1 MYDSGS
7 DSTLKSDTRS
17 LTRNQ
22 QPALQ
27 TQPHQRSDE
36 PVMSP
41 GLKIAVSN
49 LLSKHLTVF
58 IILSTRKQATVMLCS

>member
-17 LTRNQ
+17 LTRSQ

-27 TQPHQRSDE
+27 NQPHQRSDE

-49 LLSKHLTVF
+49 LL
-58 IILSTRKQATVMLCS
+58 